1 MFGILSASDILY
13 FDFSPHYIFFHF
25 SFFLFIYLSGR
36 EIARMAYLNLHLLFP
51 KKTEKI
57 KSNIST
63 SLRQRL
69 IKEEV
74 DKIGPILR
82 AQELAQKKI
91 QKIQSQLSSSSSD
104 ANSSNISN
112 NLNNLNVKMIDK
124 NCINNNDKNID
135 NDITSEINFENMTI
149 HEKNEDS
156 KMEMETDTDPE
167 KLIIISPVRIANLRA
182 RRMSCEDSA
191 VASIQALIR
200 GRKCRRQT
208 MSMQIP
214 SDQEFGSRSVSPKSA
229 QKNNKRESNPEYND
243 SINSP
248 SLTSKAPFSTYSNGN
263 LNANSSGRKNNSSS
277 TDKNRYGKNGN
288 HVQNGKIVDTKISA
302 TDSTK
307 EFSVDDENAI
317 IGLLKIKT
325 NMMMNLFNE
334 QLLLLEE
341 IEKERNE
348 NILCNTENDKENTSK
363 NILGDRIKY
372 SKIVEKCLHISESEI
387 DTNKEFQKRILK
399 IFQ

>member
-1 MFGILSASDILY
+1 
-13 FDFSPHYIFFHF
+13 
-25 SFFLFIYLSGR
+25 
-36 EIARMAYLNLHLLFP
+36 MAYLNLHLLFP

-91 QKIQSQLSSSSSD
+91 QKIQSQLSSSSSE
-104 ANSSNISN
+104 ANIS
-112 NLNNLNVKMIDK
+112 NNLNVKMIDK
-124 NCINNNDKNID
+124 NCINNNTHVD
-135 NDITSEINFENMTI
+135 NDITSEINLENMTI
-149 HEKNEDS
+149 HEKNEDTG
-156 KMEMETDTDPE
+156 MEMETDTDPE

-288 HVQNGKIVDTKISA
+288 HVQNGKIVDTKIST